1 MCGEVEVKQK
11 GIRPTPLPVLATLFM
26 VRTDANFYGKRPCL
40 GENFASLGGF
50 GMRGHVI
57 LPDQGYSNRA
67 DGTIH
72 GSALLYPCG
81 ANPFNIRA
89 KLFQVRM
96 DGPDVGGYVSVFFV
110 DPANQCGIFSHDR
123 SSCCR

>member
-1 MCGEVEVKQK
+1 MCYLKPRHFKRCHLHVKYLTAHRVMCGEVEVKQK

-26 VRTDANFYGKRPCL
+26 VRTDANFYGKRPCF

-50 GMRGHVI
+50 GIRGHVI

-72 GSALLYPCG
+72 GSALL
-81 ANPFNIRA
+81 
-89 KLFQVRM
+89 
-96 DGPDVGGYVSVFFV
+96 
-110 DPANQCGIFSHDR
+110 
-123 SSCCR
+123 